1 MAYKDFKE
9 HLTNGFNHCKRG
21 YKKVADSFRHCKE
34 AYRRSFFG
42 KRVKSRNLFRA
53 IIQNALLS
61 FFVLLLCQLIFLLT
75 NYSEYSVVLEKED
88 WWMLIK
94 GNIVFAIPAICY
106 INSLY
111 VLMLLL
117 PLHYKEGKIMQQI
130 TKLTFVLPNALAVI
144 AELCDCI
151 YVRFTHQR
159 TKFNIFKEFNNEENI
174 SQIIGNH
181 LINFWWLLIIAII
194 IIWFMHRFFTPAR
207 IDFGKSLI
215 RHIRISSHIA
225 RYYIWRFLA
234 LVIIVPLMIIG
245 IRGGI
250 GKAVRPIAII
260 NAYEYVNSQEAAV
273 LIINTPF
280 SIIRTIM
287 AKSFEPREWF
297 SEEEVERIYTPVK
310 QPAPDSTLNKK
321 NIVVIILEG
330 FGKEYIGAY
339 NPRSTGTLTPK
350 LDGII
355 EKSKSY
361 LYSYG
366 NGSKSIDGMPSILSS
381 IPMFVQPFV
390 TSDAS
395 LNHVS
400 SIANELG
407 NIGYYSAFFHGAPN
421 GSMYFMA
428 YSKQCG
434 INDYFGRTEYEELN
448 GKGDFDG
455 TWAIWDEPFLQYYAK
470 CMNEMKEPFMTAV
483 FTATSHDPYNIPEKY
498 KYVFLGGEDPF
509 LKSVQYTDYALGQFF
524 EYASKQSWYQNTL
537 FVITADHTNHSVEE
551 RYCTASGMMEV
562 PVIFF
567 SPAGE
572 YPFEPGINSTKIAQQ
587 IDIMPTVLDY
597 IGYDRPYVAFGKSL
611 ISTPAEDCFA
621 VNYGNEIFRYYKDDY
636 IMLYDGNK
644 SSPHPISLYDLRK
657 DILMKENIL
666 GQCDVQDEMELEI
679 MAIIQ
684 QYMNRMVYDRLTIE
698 TDNHITGK

>member
-1 MAYKDFKE
+1 M
-9 HLTNGFNHCKRG
+9 TNIGRFHNIKRRFTNCLNCCKTG
-21 YKKVADSFRHCKE
+21 YKKCVRCFNYCKD
-34 AYRRSFFG
+34 AYKKSYLG
-42 KRVKSRNLFRA
+42 KQVKERNLFRA
-53 IIQNALLS
+53 IMQNALLS
-61 FFVLLLCQLIFLLT
+61 YSILLLCQFIFLFT
-75 NYSEYSVVLEKED
+75 NYNEYSNVLDKESL
-88 WWMLIK
+88 WMLIK
-94 GNIVFAIPAICY
+94 GNIAFATPAVCY
-106 INSLY
+106 MNSLY
-111 VLMLLL
+111 ILLL
-117 PLHYKEGKIMQQI
+117 LFPLHYKEGKVMQQI
-130 TKLTFVLPNALAVI
+130 TKLAYVIPNTLGVI

-159 TKFNIFKEFNNEENI
+159 TKFNVFREFSNEENI
-174 SQIIGNH
+174 SQIISNY
-181 LINFWWLLIIAII
+181 LVVFWWLLIIAIA
-194 IIWFMHRFFTPAR
+194 IIWCLHRFYTPAR
-207 IDFGKSLI
+207 KNFGKSLLRYVKI
-215 RHIRISSHIA
+215 CSDTA
-225 RYYIWRFLA
+225 RYYVWHITA
-234 LVIIVPLMIIG
+234 LLIFVPLMIIG

-273 LIINTPF
+273 LVINTPF

-297 SEEEVERIYTPVK
+297 GEEEIEKIYTPVK
-310 QPAPDSTLNKK
+310 RPAAEAKLNRK
-321 NIVVIILEG
+321 NIVIIILEG

-339 NPRSTGTLTPK
+339 NPRSTGTLTPC
-350 LDGII
+350 LDAII

-390 TSDAS
+390 TSDKS

-400 SIANELG
+400 SIAKELG

-421 GSMYFMA
+421 GSMYFLA

-434 INDYFGRTEYEELN
+434 IKDYFGRTEYEELN

-455 TWAIWDEPFLQYYAK
+455 TWAIWDEPFMQYYAK
-470 CMNEMKEPFMTAV
+470 CMDGMKEPFMTSV

-498 KYVFLGGEDPF
+498 SNVFLGGEDPF
-509 LKSVQYTDYALGQFF
+509 LKSVQYTDFALGQFF
-524 EYASKQSWYQNTL
+524 EYASRQSWYQNTL

-572 YPFEPGINSTKIAQQ
+572 SPFEPGIDSTKIAQQ

-597 IGYDRPYVAFGKSL
+597 IGYDRPYIAFGKSL
-611 ISTPAEDCFA
+611 ISTPAEECYA
-621 VNYGNEIFRYYKDDY
+621 VNYGNEIYRYYKGDY
-636 IMLYDGNK
+636 IMLFNGNK
-644 SSPHPISLYDLRK
+644 NDPHPISLYNLRK
-657 DILMKENIL
+657 DILMEENIL
-666 GQCDVQDEMELEI
+666 GQCDVQDEMIQEI

-684 QYMNRMVYDRLTIE
+684 QYMNRMLSDRLTIE
-698 TDNHITGK
+698 TDK